1 MAEIKELEAG
11 FELEC
16 ETLPVLPLRGLVA
29 FPDMLIHFDVG
40 RLISMKALEQSM
52 KDNQRL
58 FLTAQRDIRTDSPEE
73 DDLYTVGT
81 VCTIKQILKL
91 PGDNIRVLVEGTH
104 RAAVEEFSMQENCLF
119 AKVFRLETDPGRTAQ
134 RRKQALIRTLQERF
148 EDYAALSSHLSR
160 DVVLTVLDGGEPGYL
175 ADYVAQNTPLEFEVK
190 QELLEEL
197 RDVRRLEQVIRI
209 IGNEIEILRIESDL
223 QEKLKEQVDK
233 NQREYYLREQ
243 MKVIQ
248 NELGEQDFSD
258 EVDEYREKIRAL
270 KLPQEL
276 EEKLL
281 KEAGRLEKMQ
291 PLSAESGVIRTYLDT
306 CLELP
311 WNTTTKENI
320 NLAEARKILDR
331 DHYGLDK
338 VKDRILEFLAVKSLA
353 PQLKGQVLC
362 LVGPPGVGKT
372 SIVRSI
378 AEAMGR
384 KYARMSLGGVRDEA
398 DIRGHRKTY
407 IGAMPGRIMTALTQA
422 GSKNCLL
429 LMDEIDKMG
438 ADSRGDPAAALLEVL
453 DIEQN
458 NAFRDHFIELPFDLT
473 DVLFITTANTLDTI
487 PRPLL
492 DRMEIIE
499 ISSYTEQEKAEI
511 AMRHLLPK
519 QLEKHGLK
527 KSNLSLSRET
537 MLYLIDA
544 YTREAGVRRLEQMIA
559 KVCRK
564 AAKIIA
570 DDHQAKGTD
579 ATRRR
584 VAVTRSNMEKFL
596 GTPRYK
602 QDNVNK
608 KDEVGVV
615 NGLAWTSV
623 GGEMLQVEVN
633 VIPGTGKLE
642 ITGNLGKVMEESA
655 KAAVTY
661 VRSSAKDLGVDPMF
675 YKDSDIHIHFPEAAI
690 PKDGPS
696 AGVTMT
702 TAIASVVTGIPVRY
716 DVAMTGEVTLRGRVM
731 PIGGLKEKTMAAYR
745 AGIKTVIVPA
755 ENEPD
760 LQDIDPIV
768 RKNIEFVTAET
779 MKTVLDTALR
789 RPAQQET
796 ALSAGPH
803 PTLPVVPSATPTRI
817 TRQGEVC

>member
-1 MAEIKELEAG
+1 MSQQIDTIENEDLLKT
-11 FELEC
+11 

-29 FPDMLIHFDVG
+29 FPEMLIHFDVG

-58 FLTAQRDIRTDSPEE
+58 FLVAQRDIRTDTPTDE
-73 DDLYTVGT
+73 DLYIFGTICTV
-81 VCTIKQILKL
+81 KQILKL
-91 PGDNIRVLVEGTH
+91 PGDNIRVLVEGTC
-104 RAAVEEFSMQENCLF
+104 RAGVEDYFMQDDCMF
-119 AKVFRLETDPGRTAQ
+119 ASVFRVSTDPGRSSM
-134 RRKQALIRTLQERF
+134 RRKQALVRTLQDHF
-148 EDYAALSSHLSR
+148 ETYASLTSHLSH
-160 DVVLTVLDGGEPGYL
+160 DVLLTVLDGGEPGYL
-175 ADYVAQNTPLEFEVK
+175 ADYVAQNTPIEYDTK

-197 RDVRRLEQVIRI
+197 HDIRRLEKVIRV
-209 IGNEIEILRIESDL
+209 IGNEIEILRIETDL

-248 NELGEQDFSD
+248 TELGEQDIGD
-258 EVDEYREKIRAL
+258 EVEEYCDKIRAL
-270 KLPQEL
+270 QLN
-276 EEKLL
+276 EECETKLL
-281 KEAGRLEKMQ
+281 KEAARLEKMQ
-291 PLSAESGVIRTYLDT
+291 PMSAESGVIRTYLDT

-311 WNTTTKENI
+311 WNTTTKEQL
-320 NLAEARKILDR
+320 NLKQARKILDR
-331 DHYGLDK
+331 DHYGLEK
-338 VKDRILEFLAVKSLA
+338 VKDRIMEFLAVKSLA

-372 SIVRSI
+372 SIVRSV
-378 AEAMGR
+378 AEAMNR

-422 GSKNCLL
+422 GSKNCLI

-438 ADSRGDPAAALLEVL
+438 TDSRGDPASALLEVL

-458 NAFRDHFIELPFDLT
+458 NAFRDHFIELPFDLS
-473 DVLFITTANTLDTI
+473 DVLFITTANSLDTI

-492 DRMEIIE
+492 DRMEVIE

-527 KSNLSLSRET
+527 KANLSLTRET
-537 MLYLIDA
+537 MVYLIHS
-544 YTREAGVRRLEQMIA
+544 YTKEAGVRRLEQQIA
-559 KVCRK
+559 TICRK
-564 AAKIIA
+564 AARIIA
-570 DDHQAKGTD
+570 DDQQDNPQKT
-579 ATRRR
+579 TRKR
-584 VAVTRSNMEKFL
+584 VSVTRSNMEKFL

-602 QDNVNK
+602 QDNVSK

-633 VIPGTGKLE
+633 VVPGTGKLE
-642 ITGNLGKVMEESA
+642 LTGNLGKVMSESA

-661 VRSSAKDLGVDPMF
+661 VRSTAKDWDIDAMF
-675 YKDSDIHIHFPEAAI
+675 YKDTDIHIHFPEAAI

-702 TAIASVVTGIPVRY
+702 TAITSALTGIPVRH

-745 AGIKTVIVPA
+745 AGMKTVIVPA

-768 RKNIEFVTAET
+768 RENVTFVTAET
-779 MKTVLDTALR
+779 MKTVLDTALCK
-789 RPAQQET
+789 PAKE
-796 ALSAGPH
+796 SAEVSPL
-803 PTLPVVPSATPTRI
+803 LPEIAATPSTQ
-817 TRQGEVC
+817 TNRQGELC